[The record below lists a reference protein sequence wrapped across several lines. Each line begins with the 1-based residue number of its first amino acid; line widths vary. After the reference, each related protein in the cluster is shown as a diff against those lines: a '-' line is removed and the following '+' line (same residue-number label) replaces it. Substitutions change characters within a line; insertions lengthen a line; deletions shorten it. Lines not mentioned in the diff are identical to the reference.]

1 MRASKT
7 ERSRPSVI
15 LSKPEETDIQKEYR
29 FPFAFISLKKI
40 ATSLEI
46 SLPELMK
53 CIRKRFTFQYWD
65 SGSAKFLYNPK
76 YRIIIGAN

>member
-15 LSKPEETDIQKEYR
+15 LSKPEETGIQKEYR

-46 SLPELMK
+46 SLPELINVLEK
-53 CIRKRFTFQYWD
+53 DLPPNIGIVAQINFF
-65 SGSAKFLYNPK
+65 
-76 YRIIIGAN
+76 IIQNIE